1 MLVRDEGR
9 KHLKE
14 KLVPSPLFHVQ
25 LVGLAGQVQGEDLG
39 QKVVKLHQNPRHHL
53 YGDGGAPHEE
63 NNDGR
68 DDENK
73 NEDGHS
79 QPLLLVGRVQFIPH
93 NLADSTLH

>member
-39 QKVVKLHQNPRHHL
+39 QKVNRRNAIAAMTVPRRL
-53 YGDGGAPHEE
+53 
-63 NNDGR
+63 
-68 DDENK
+68 K
-73 NEDGHS
+73 K
-79 QPLLLVGRVQFIPH
+79 IPTK
-93 NLADSTLH
+93 STG